1 MAYLTQ
7 ILKRNYIMA
16 KYLIWLTTI
25 TVYIYIYRISQP
37 HSLPSS
43 ANENSNIKKFKTH
56 GMSLYQN
63 KTKKIN

>member
-1 MAYLTQ
+1 
-7 ILKRNYIMA
+7 MA